1 MKNLKA
7 KMKKQ
12 GGFTL
17 VEMLVV
23 VAIIAILVMVS
34 IPVVNASLESAKE
47 ATDAANLRAAK
58 AIATISFLN
67 GDDLAANA
75 VYSVENGNFNGGAS
89 DAYGQSSA
97 HKGQVIE
104 VKTASTDSEPATV
117 GWTTSG

>member
-34 IPVVNASLESAKE
+34 IPVVGSSLENARK
-47 ATDAANLRAAK
+47 ATDDANMRAAK
-58 AIATISFLN
+58 VVATIMYLD
-67 GDDLAANA
+67 GQELAVGQA
-75 VYSVENGNFNGGAS
+75 YDVESGTFGSSATG
-89 DAYGQSSA
+89 YGQSSTYSG
-97 HKGQVIE
+97 KVIK
-104 VKTASTDSEPATV
+104 VKTAGDDKTV
-117 GWTTSG
+117 AVLEWG